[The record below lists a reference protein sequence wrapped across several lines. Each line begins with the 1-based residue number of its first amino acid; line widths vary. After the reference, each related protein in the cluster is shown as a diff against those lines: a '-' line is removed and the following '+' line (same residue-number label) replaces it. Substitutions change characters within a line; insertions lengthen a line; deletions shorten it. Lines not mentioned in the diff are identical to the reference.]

1 MEDVQWQMFAY
12 IVSQV
17 ETPLVTAVTDVSNSF
32 LAYVAAPLKIALVLY
47 VALTGFL
54 IARGEAPAPMSVLL
68 PRMLK
73 MAIIVWLLTGSGIYQ
88 QWVYNF
94 FFITLPTS
102 LTEAL
107 TTGGAGTVSANS
119 FDQGWIKAWRAGLEV
134 WKKLSWHDFGPQIAV
149 LAFWFAA
156 IVSNVFCFA
165 IWLISRVILALYI
178 ALGPLIIPLVLFP
191 ATRGVFERW
200 IGSLISCVIL
210 QITTIVLLYIILL
223 TEQIVVG
230 TVATKAATS
239 DIEGI
244 QVLLSGVIFF
254 GVAAFVACQLPG
266 LASSL
271 SGGLTFH
278 TGAVV
283 RGMQAGVG
291 STGRPAGG
299 GGAGGAGGGGGGRV
313 GRSGILGASD
323 AVGRFGGR
331 MAAAGYRTVA
341 SRIRPTT
348 GGSLSDRGA

>member
-1 MEDVQWQMFAY
+1 MDDVQWKMFAY

-17 ETPLVTAVTDVSNSF
+17 ETPLVTAVTQVSNSF

-73 MAIIVWLLTGSGIYQ
+73 MGIIVWLLTGSGIYQ

-94 FFITLPTS
+94 FFLTLPDS
-102 LTEAL
+102 LKDAL
-107 TTGGAGTVSANS
+107 TSSPGMGAVSANS
-119 FDQGWIKAWRAGLEV
+119 FDDGWIKAWRAGLEV
-134 WKKLSWHDFGPQIAV
+134 WKKLTWHDFGPQFAV
-149 LAFWFAA
+149 ILFWLAA
-156 IVSNVFCFA
+156 IISNVFCFA
-165 IWLISRVILALYI
+165 IWLISRVTLAIYI
-178 ALGPLIIPLVLFP
+178 ALGPLLIPLVLFP
-191 ATRGVFERW
+191 ATRGIFERW
-200 IGSLISCVIL
+200 IGALISCVIL

-244 QVLLSGVIFF
+244 QVLLSGIIFF
-254 GVAAFVACQLPG
+254 AVAAFVALQLPG

-278 TGAVV
+278 TGAIA
-283 RGMQAGVG
+283 RGMQATVG

-299 GGAGGAGGGGGGRV
+299 GGGRT
-313 GRSGILGASD
+313 GRSGVLGATD

>member
-1 MEDVQWQMFAY
+1 MDDVQWKMFAY

-17 ETPLVTAVTDVSNSF
+17 ETPLVTAVTQVSNSF

-73 MAIIVWLLTGSGIYQ
+73 MGIIVWLLTGSGIYQ

-94 FFITLPTS
+94 FFLTLPDS
-102 LTEAL
+102 LKDAL
-107 TTGGAGTVSANS
+107 TSSPGMGAVSANS
-119 FDQGWIKAWRAGLEV
+119 FDDGWIKAWRAGLEV
-134 WKKLSWHDFGPQIAV
+134 WKKLTWHDFGPQFAV
-149 LAFWFAA
+149 ILFWLAA
-156 IVSNVFCFA
+156 IISNVFCFA
-165 IWLISRVILALYI
+165 IWLISRVTLAIYI
-178 ALGPLIIPLVLFP
+178 ALGPLLIPLVLFP
-191 ATRGVFERW
+191 ATRGIFERW
-200 IGSLISCVIL
+200 IGALISCVIL

-244 QVLLSGVIFF
+244 QVLLSGIIFF
-254 GVAAFVACQLPG
+254 AVAAFVALQLPG

-278 TGAVV
+278 TGAIA
-283 RGMQAGVG
+283 RGMQATVG

-299 GGAGGAGGGGGGRV
+299 GGGGGGGRT
-313 GRSGILGASD
+313 GRSGVLGATD